1 MNNNNTHIAPQDLVN
16 QLKARS
22 NESFNYLYQNYSKA
36 LFNVIFQILQNQEL
50 SEDVLQEAFVKIW
63 KNVEQYE
70 PSKGTLFTWMLNIC
84 RNQAIDKT
92 RSKLFKNNLQNQT
105 IENNVSVFSK
115 MENQFKPEHI
125 GLKKLADNLK
135 PEYREIIDLIYYKG
149 YTQNDAAEHLQMPL
163 GTVKTRCRAAL
174 TELRKIFNH

>member
-1 MNNNNTHIAPQDLVN
+1 LSTTKVNIAESDLIN
-16 QLKARS
+16 QLKAH
-22 NESFNYLYQNYSKA
+22 NDEAFNYLYANYSKA

-63 KNVEQYE
+63 KSVNQYDS
-70 PSKGTLFTWMLNIC
+70 SKGTLFTWMLNIC

-92 RSKLFKNNLQNQT
+92 RSKLFKNNLQNQS
-105 IENNVSVFSK
+105 IENNVHVVSRADSS
-115 MENQFKPEHI
+115 FKPEYI
-125 GLKKLADNLK
+125 GLKKLANNLK

-149 YTQNDAAEHLQMPL
+149 FTQNDAAEHLQMPL

-174 TELRKIFNH
+174 LELRKIFNH

>member
-1 MNNNNTHIAPQDLVN
+1 MDKKKINIAEADLIN
-16 QLKARS
+16 LLKAH
-22 NESFNYLYQNYSKA
+22 NDAAFNYLYENYSKA
-36 LFNVIFQILQNQEL
+36 LFNVIFQILQNQEQ

-63 KNVEQYE
+63 KNVAQYDS
-70 PSKGTLFTWMLNIC
+70 SKGTLFTWMLNIC

-92 RSKLFKNNLQNQT
+92 RSKIFKNNLQNQS
-105 IENNVSVFSK
+105 IENNVGVFNQV
-115 MENQFKPEHI
+115 ENQFKPEHI
-125 GLKKLADNLK
+125 GLKKLANNLK

-174 TELRKIFNH
+174 LELRKIFNH

>member
-1 MNNNNTHIAPQDLVN
+1 MSTQKIHIPEQELIN

-22 NESFNYLYQNYSKA
+22 NDAFNYLYTNYSKA
-36 LFNVIFQILQNQEL
+36 LFTVVFQILQNQEQ

-63 KNVEQYE
+63 KSVEQYDS
-70 PSKGTLFTWMLNIC
+70 SKGTLFTWMLNIC

-92 RSKLFKNNLQNQT
+92 RSKLFKNNLQNQS
-105 IENNVSVFSK
+105 IENNVSVFNK
-115 MENQFKPEHI
+115 IETEFKPEHI
-125 GLKKLADNLK
+125 GLKKLTNDLK

-149 YTQNDAAEHLQMPL
+149 FTQNDAAEHLQMPL

>member
-1 MNNNNTHIAPQDLVN
+1 LLDKKQNIAESDLIN

-22 NESFNYLYQNYSKA
+22 DSAFNYLYQNYSKA
-36 LFNVIFQILQNQEL
+36 LFTVIFQTLQNQEL

-63 KNVEQYE
+63 KNIDAYDS
-70 PSKGTLFTWMLNIC
+70 SKGTLFTWMLNVC

-125 GLKKLADNLK
+125 GLKKLTTNLK

-174 TELRKIFNH
+174 LELRKIFNH